1 MSVASKRLNGPAEG
15 RHGHPH
21 DHRGARVGSGRA
33 LPSQPTARAASFD
46 HKKLPPAGPICRD
59 RIRMSEL
66 KRFPSLIGDIYEAI
80 LEKSVWSDV
89 LGNVA
94 QFVGAQAG
102 ALLWRSASQSIDDI
116 HTFGIK
122 SPSLETY
129 KEHYATLD
137 PTTKSLL
144 LRDVGEVASTTDLV
158 SYSEYVESRFYT
170 EWVKPQGFVDSWQA
184 CLDKS
189 AATFVQ
195 LIFWRNSKNVGE
207 SDATRDRMRF
217 IVPHLRRAVLISN
230 LVDHGKAEAALF
242 GDTLD
247 GIAAGLFLVDAN
259 GRILHANASGQA
271 LLARGM
277 VLRAY
282 GGKLASHD
290 ASTEQ
295 ELYSVLDA
303 VGGGQVAPGT
313 HTVAVPLTTRHGDR
327 YVAHVLPL
335 TSGMRRRAGTG
346 YAAAAAVFVQKALL
360 DVPPPQEAIAKLYK
374 LTPME
379 LRVLFAIVQ
388 VGGVPEVA
396 AVMGSSGSTIRTH
409 LRRLF
414 SKTGTDRQAELVKL
428 VAGYTNPLL
437 PNARVLEH
445 PHTIGGRGV
454 PAPKLESSAL
464 DGRSSSVACA

>member
-1 MSVASKRLNGPAEG
+1 
-15 RHGHPH
+15 
-21 DHRGARVGSGRA
+21 
-33 LPSQPTARAASFD
+33 
-46 HKKLPPAGPICRD
+46 
-59 RIRMSEL
+59 MSEL

-80 LEKSVWSDV
+80 LEKSAWTDV
-89 LGNVA
+89 LANVA

-102 ALLWRSASQSIDDI
+102 ALLWRSASQSIDGI

-129 KEHYATLD
+129 IEHYAKLD
-137 PTTKSLL
+137 PTTKPLL

-170 EWVKPQGFVDSWQA
+170 DWVKPQGFVDSWQVS
-184 CLDKS
+184 LDKS
-189 AATFVQ
+189 APTFVH
-195 LIFWRNSKNVGE
+195 LIFWGNSMNSKNGSE
-207 SDATRDRMRF
+207 SDATRDRLRF
-217 IVPHLRRAVLISN
+217 TVPHLRRAVLISN
-230 LVDHGKAEAALF
+230 LVDNGKAEAALF

-271 LLARGM
+271 LLTRGM

-335 TSGMRRRAGTG
+335 TSGMRRRAGGG

-396 AVMGSSGSTIRTH
+396 AMMGSSGSTIRTH

-428 VAGYTNPLL
+428 VAGYINPLL
-437 PNARVLEH
+437 PNARVFEH

-454 PAPKLESSAL
+454 AAPKLESSAL
-464 DGRSSSVACA
+464 DGRSRDVACL

>member
-1 MSVASKRLNGPAEG
+1 
-15 RHGHPH
+15 
-21 DHRGARVGSGRA
+21 
-33 LPSQPTARAASFD
+33 
-46 HKKLPPAGPICRD
+46 
-59 RIRMSEL
+59 MSEL

-80 LEKSVWSDV
+80 LDRSVWSGV

-102 ALLWRSASQSIDDI
+102 ALLWRSATQSIDGI

-129 KEHYATLD
+129 KERYAKLD
-137 PTTKSLL
+137 PTTKPLL
-144 LRDVGEVASTTDLV
+144 LRDVGEVASTADLV
-158 SYSEYVESRFYT
+158 SYSEYLESRFYK
-170 EWVKPQGFVDSWQA
+170 EWVKPQGFVDCWQA
-184 CLDKS
+184 TLEKS
-189 AATFVQ
+189 ATTCVH
-195 LIFWRNSKNVGE
+195 LIFWRKSKNGIE

-217 IVPHLRRAVLISN
+217 IVPHLRRAVLIGN

-247 GIAAGLFLVDAN
+247 GIAAGLFLVNVN
-259 GRILHANASGQA
+259 GRILHSNASGQA
-271 LLARGM
+271 LLARGI
-277 VLRAY
+277 VLRAH
-282 GGKLASHD
+282 GGKLVSHD
-290 ASTEQ
+290 ASAEQ

-303 VGGGQVAPGT
+303 IGAGQIAPGT
-313 HTVAVPLTTRHGDR
+313 HTVAVPLTARHGDH

-335 TSGMRRRAGTG
+335 TSGMRRRAGAG

-360 DVPPPQEAIAKLYK
+360 DVPSPQEAIAKLYK

-396 AVMGSSGSTIRTH
+396 AMMGSSSSTIRTH

-414 SKTGTDRQAELVKL
+414 SKTGTDRQANLVKL
-428 VAGYTNPLL
+428 VAGYSNPLL

-445 PHTIGGRGV
+445 PHTIGGRGL
-454 PAPKLESSAL
+454 PEPKLESSAL
-464 DGRSSSVACA
+464 DGRSSDVACV

>member
-1 MSVASKRLNGPAEG
+1 MSVASKRLNGPADG

-21 DHRGARVGSGRA
+21 DHRGG
-33 LPSQPTARAASFD
+33 QPTARAVFLD
-46 HKKLPPAGPICRD
+46 HKKLTPAAPICRD

-80 LEKSVWSDV
+80 LDKSVWSDV

-129 KEHYATLD
+129 KEHYANLD
-137 PTTKSLL
+137 PTTKPLL
-144 LRDVGEVASTTDLV
+144 LRDVGEVASTTDII

-184 CLDKS
+184 SLDKS
-189 AATFVQ
+189 VPTSVH
-195 LIFWRNSKNVGE
+195 LIFWRNSKNGSE

-217 IVPHLRRAVLISN
+217 IVPHLRRVVLISN

-271 LLARGM
+271 LLARGV

-282 GGKLASHD
+282 GGKLVSHD
-290 ASTEQ
+290 ASAEQ
-295 ELYSVLDA
+295 ELYSVLGA
-303 VGGGQVAPGT
+303 VGAGQVAPGT

-335 TSGMRRRAGTG
+335 TSGMRRRAGAG

-396 AVMGSSGSTIRTH
+396 AMMGSSGSTIRTH

-414 SKTGTDRQAELVKL
+414 SKTGTDRQADLVKL

-437 PNARVLEH
+437 PNARVFEH

-454 PAPKLESSAL
+454 PAAKLESSGL
-464 DGRSSSVACA
+464 DGRSSDVACL

>member
-1 MSVASKRLNGPAEG
+1 
-15 RHGHPH
+15 
-21 DHRGARVGSGRA
+21 
-33 LPSQPTARAASFD
+33 
-46 HKKLPPAGPICRD
+46 
-59 RIRMSEL
+59 MSEL

-80 LEKSVWSDV
+80 LDKSVWSDV

-102 ALLWRSASQSIDDI
+102 ALLWRSGSRSIDDI

-122 SPSLETY
+122 SPSLEKY
-129 KEHYATLD
+129 KEHYAKLD
-137 PTTKSLL
+137 PTTNPLL
-144 LRDVGEVASTTDLV
+144 LRDVGEVASTTDII

-184 CLDKS
+184 SLDKS
-189 AATFVQ
+189 APTSVR
-195 LIFWRNSKNVGE
+195 LIFWGNSKNGSE

-282 GGKLASHD
+282 GGKLVSHD
-290 ASTEQ
+290 ASAEQ

-303 VGGGQVAPGT
+303 VGAGQVAPGT

-335 TSGMRRRAGTG
+335 TSGMRRRAGAG

-437 PNARVLEH
+437 PNTRVFEH

-454 PAPKLESSAL
+454 PAPKLESSGL
-464 DGRSSSVACA
+464 DGRSRDAACL

>member
-1 MSVASKRLNGPAEG
+1 MAQPTVAMGIPMTTAVLAF
-15 RHGHPH
+15 
-21 DHRGARVGSGRA
+21 GSGRA
-33 LPSQPTARAASFD
+33 PPSEPTVRAAFLD
-46 HKKLPPAGPICRD
+46 HKKLPPAALNCRD

-80 LEKSVWSDV
+80 LDKSVWSDV

-102 ALLWRSASQSIDDI
+102 ALLWRNSSQSIDDI

-129 KEHYATLD
+129 KEQYAILD
-137 PTTKSLL
+137 PTTKPLL
-144 LRDVGEVASTTDLV
+144 LRDVGEVASTTDII

-184 CLDKS
+184 SLDKS
-189 AATFVQ
+189 APTSVH
-195 LIFWRNSKNVGE
+195 LIFWRNSKNGNE

-247 GIAAGLFLVDAN
+247 GIAAGLFLVDAS

-282 GGKLASHD
+282 GGKLVSHD
-290 ASTEQ
+290 ASVEQ
-295 ELYSVLDA
+295 ELYSVFDA
-303 VGGGQVAPGT
+303 VGAGQVAPGT

-327 YVAHVLPL
+327 YIAHVLPL
-335 TSGMRRRAGTG
+335 TSGMRRRAGAG

-396 AVMGSSGSTIRTH
+396 AMMGSSGSTIRTH

-437 PNARVLEH
+437 PNARVFEQ

-454 PAPKLESSAL
+454 PAPKLESSGL
-464 DGRSSSVACA
+464 DGRSSDVACL

>member
-1 MSVASKRLNGPAEG
+1 
-15 RHGHPH
+15 
-21 DHRGARVGSGRA
+21 
-33 LPSQPTARAASFD
+33 
-46 HKKLPPAGPICRD
+46 
-59 RIRMSEL
+59 MSEL

-116 HTFGIK
+116 HAFGIK
-122 SPSLETY
+122 SPSLEAY
-129 KEHYATLD
+129 KTHYAKLD

-158 SYSEYVESRFYT
+158 SYSDYVESRFYT
-170 EWVKPQGFVDSWQA
+170 EWVKPQGLVDAWQA
-184 CLDKS
+184 SLDKS
-189 AATFVQ
+189 ASTFVH
-195 LIFWRNSKNVGE
+195 LIFWRNSRNASE
-207 SDATRDRMRF
+207 SDATRERMRF

-230 LVDHGKAEAALF
+230 LVDNGKAEAALF

-247 GIAAGLFLVDAN
+247 GIAAGLFLVDAR

-271 LLARGM
+271 LLTRGM

-290 ASTEQ
+290 ASMEQ

-303 VGGGQVAPGT
+303 VGGGQVPPGT

-335 TSGMRRRAGTG
+335 TSGMRRRAGAG

-396 AVMGSSGSTIRTH
+396 AMMGSSGSTIRTH

-414 SKTGTDRQAELVKL
+414 SKTGTDRQADLVKL

-437 PNARVLEH
+437 PNARVFGH

-454 PAPKLESSAL
+454 PAPKLESSAF
-464 DGRSSSVACA
+464 DGRSRDVACL

>member
-1 MSVASKRLNGPAEG
+1 
-15 RHGHPH
+15 
-21 DHRGARVGSGRA
+21 
-33 LPSQPTARAASFD
+33 
-46 HKKLPPAGPICRD
+46 
-59 RIRMSEL
+59 MSEL
-66 KRFPSLIGDIYEAI
+66 KHFPSLIGDIYEAI
-80 LEKSVWSDV
+80 LDRSAWSAV
-89 LGNVA
+89 LSNVS

-102 ALLWRSASQSIDDI
+102 ALLWSSASQSIEDI

-122 SPSLETY
+122 SPTMELY
-129 KEHYATLD
+129 KERYATLD
-137 PTTKSLL
+137 PTTKPLS
-144 LRDVGEVASTTDLV
+144 LRDVGDVASTTDLV
-158 SYSEYVESRFYT
+158 PYSEYVESSFYK
-170 EWVKPQGFVDSWQA
+170 EWVKPQGFADSWQA
-184 CLDKS
+184 SLDKS
-189 AATFVQ
+189 ATTFVH
-195 LIFWRNSKNVGE
+195 LILWRKSTSGIE
-207 SDATRDRMRF
+207 GDATRDRMRF

-230 LVDHGKAEAALF
+230 LVDQGKAEAALF

-247 GIAAGLFLVDAN
+247 GIAAGLFLVDVN
-259 GRILHANASGQA
+259 GRILHANASGQS

-282 GGKLASHD
+282 GGKLVSHD
-290 ASTEQ
+290 ASAEQ

-303 VGGGQVAPGT
+303 VAGGQVAPGT
-313 HTVAVPLTTRHGDR
+313 RTVAVPLTTRHGDR

-335 TSGMRRRAGTG
+335 TSGKRRRAGTG

-396 AVMGSSGSTIRTH
+396 AMMGSSGSTIRTH

-437 PNARVLEH
+437 PNARVFEH

-454 PAPKLESSAL
+454 PSPKLESSAL
-464 DGRSSSVACA
+464 DGRSSDVACH